1 MPPVVL
7 LHSYSGSADIATQL
21 LRLTPAKQPPRYFF
35 GFSSAINGRNWPAAL
50 RVLQVLPRDRVLA
63 ESDLEDAAEA
73 QEWCNDVTE
82 AIADAWKCSVAE
94 ARATLRSNLQ
104 RFFEQHNRAAEQL
117 TEAQCRSIAAA
128 LLAD

>member
-63 ESDLEDAAEA
+63 ESDLEDAAE
-73 QEWCNDVTE
+73 ELCNDVTQ
-82 AIADAWKCSVAE
+82 AIADAWKCSVVE

-128 LLAD
+128 LFSD

>member
-35 GFSSAINGRNWPAAL
+35 GFSSAVNGRNWPVAL
-50 RVLQVLPRDRVLA
+50 RVLQVLPRDCVLA

-73 QEWCNDVTE
+73 QEWCNDVTQ

-117 TEAQCRSIAAA
+117 TEAQCRSIAAE